1 MFKNRSEA
9 GKLLAAKLIQYKNTP
24 GVILAVPRGGV
35 PVAYEI
41 ARELNLPM
49 EVVLVK
55 KLGHPFNKEYAIGA
69 VGLTE
74 SYLVPHEEVAEEY
87 IKSETEKLRVRL
99 KEMQRDFLGGRE
111 PQDIKG
117 KSVIVVDDG
126 IATGNTI
133 IATIRIL
140 RRSDPAKI
148 IIAAPVVSESA
159 ALKITAEA
167 DDLVVLSIPDYF
179 YGVGAFYDD
188 FRQVSDEEVLYY
200 LKKLNTTRESV
211 GNHF

>member
-41 ARELNLPM
+41 ARSLNLPM

-69 VGLTE
+69 VGLSE
-74 SYLVPHEEVAEEY
+74 RFLVPHEEVDDEY
-87 IKSETEKLRVRL
+87 IKSETEKLRIRL
-99 KEMQRDFLGGRE
+99 KEMQRDFLGGKE
-111 PQDIKG
+111 PQDITG
-117 KSVIVVDDG
+117 KTVIVVDDG

-140 RRSDPAKI
+140 RKSDPSKI

-167 DDLVVLSIPDYF
+167 DDLVVLSVPDYF

-188 FRQVSDEEVLYY
+188 FRQVSDEEVLHY
-200 LKKLNTTRESV
+200 LKKLNTSQESV

>member
-1 MFKNRSEA
+1 MFQDRSEA
-9 GKLLAAKLIQYKNTP
+9 GKLLAAKLVQYKDTP

-69 VGLTE
+69 VGLSE
-74 SYLVPHEEVAEEY
+74 RYLVPHEDVSDAY
-87 IKSETEKLRVRL
+87 INSETEKLRVRL
-99 KEMQRDFLGGRE
+99 REMQRDFLGGKE
-111 PQDIKG
+111 PQDITG
-117 KSVIVVDDG
+117 KTVIVVDDG

-167 DDLVVLSIPDYF
+167 DDLVVLSMPDYF

-188 FRQVSDEEVLYY
+188 FRQVSDEEVLHY
-200 LKKLNTTRESV
+200 LKMLNTSQESV

>member
-9 GKLLAAKLIQYKNTP
+9 GKLLAAKLIQYKHTP
-24 GVILAVPRGGV
+24 GVILAGPRGGV

-41 ARELNLPM
+41 ARALNLPM

-69 VGLTE
+69 VGLSE
-74 SYLVPHEEVAEEY
+74 RYLVPHEEVSDVY
-87 IKSETEKLRVRL
+87 INSETEKLRVRL
-99 KEMQRDFLGGRE
+99 REMQRDFLGGKE
-111 PQDIKG
+111 PQDITG
-117 KSVIVVDDG
+117 KTVIVVDDG

-188 FRQVSDEEVLYY
+188 FRQVSDEEVLHY
-200 LKKLNTTRESV
+200 LKKLNTSQESV
-211 GNHF
+211 ENHF